1 MDIRNL
7 TISSTNPCLL
17 VYLIDQSGSMD
28 GKFGNANHAKAIE
41 VANAINETIYE
52 VGLRC
57 IGGSGEVKNRFEIAV
72 IGYGKDEDTVQ
83 SAWEGQLR
91 DKWVVSIKNI
101 FDYPLSEMNGK
112 PIWVRPYHVSNTP
125 MTKAFY
131 NARKLCDDWINW
143 GNHRDCHPPIVINIT
158 DGEATDGGHNF
169 SDLLNEVNRLKSL
182 RTNYGQVNVF
192 NIHISDK
199 GGDRI
204 TFPNA
209 IYSNDSNQNLLFDL
223 SSNLDEN
230 MVRLA
235 NQKNYNINMGAKG
248 YVFNGNA
255 ADLINFLNIGTPQ

>member
-28 GKFGNANHAKAIE
+28 GKFGNASHAKAIE

-57 IGGSGEVKNRFEIAV
+57 IEGSEQVKNRFEIAV
-72 IGYGKDEDTVQ
+72 IGYGKDEDHVQ
-83 SAWEGQLR
+83 SAGEGQLKN
-91 DKWVVSIKNI
+91 KWVVSINTI
-101 FDYPLSEMNGK
+101 F
-112 PIWVRPYHVSNTP
+112 
-125 MTKAFY
+125 
-131 NARKLCDDWINW
+131 
-143 GNHRDCHPPIVINIT
+143 VINIT
-158 DGEATDGGHNF
+158 DGEATDGGRNF
-169 SDLLNEVNRLKSL
+169 SDLIGEVNRLKAL
-182 RTNYGQVNVF
+182 RTNYGNVNVF

-204 TFPNA
+204 LFPSS
-209 IYSNDSNQNLLFDL
+209 IFSNDSNQNLLFDL

-230 MVRLA
+230 MVRIA
-235 NQKNYNINMGAKG
+235 NQKNYNINLGAKG

-255 ADLINFLNIGTPQ
+255 YDLINFLNIGTPQ